1 MRMIELTKEKFEDFA
16 SKSPYNNYCQSA
28 NYGMLLAETGFDYS
42 FIGYTTNDYEILAAG
57 MFLTKKIGKTYYYA
71 YCPKGFIINY
81 DDADL
86 VRRFTN
92 NLIKYYKR
100 KKVVF
105 LKINPEIPIATIDIN
120 NDYNRITNSNI
131 EILDNIKK
139 LGFKKRKETEPL
151 QLLQPKLT
159 ALVDLKNY
167 NINNLDKRIRNKIR
181 STETNGLELV
191 IADASKID
199 ILYNFVKYM
208 KDRNVNYYRNFY
220 NSFKKTD
227 QADLLLVKVNYE
239 TYLLNAKKKVEEET
253 KKNEELN
260 EKLQQDTNEKNLK
273 EKMNSDKILE
283 EYKQD
288 VIYATAGL
296 KKNEE
301 TYIGGAIVIK
311 YDNKISI
318 VIAGV
323 DKNYNYLN
331 PNYFL
336 HHKILEKY
344 KDEYDIADI
353 NGIADDFTNES
364 KFSGLNKFK
373 FGFNPTV
380 TEYIGELDLI
390 ISNWR
395 FKIVEKNNLLSN
407 EFTKKKDVTN
417 TK

>member
-1 MRMIELTKEKFEDFA
+1 MRMIELTREKFESFA
-16 SKSPYNNYCQSA
+16 NKSPYNNYCQSA
-28 NYGMLLAETGFDYS
+28 NYGMLMAETGFDYT

-100 KKVVF
+100 KKVIF

-131 EILDNIKK
+131 EILDNMKK
-139 LGFKKRKETEPL
+139 IGFKKRKETEPL
-151 QLLQPKLT
+151 ELLQPKLT
-159 ALVDLKNY
+159 ALIDLKNY
-167 NINNLDKRIRNKIR
+167 DINNLDKRTRNKIR
-181 STETNGLELV
+181 STENKGLEFE

-199 ILYNFVKYM
+199 VLYNFIRNM
-208 KDRNVNYYRNFY
+208 KNRNINYYRNFY
-220 NSFKKTD
+220 NSFKKTN
-227 QADLLLVKVNYE
+227 QADLILIKVNYE
-239 TYLLNAKKKVEEET
+239 TYLLNSKKKVEEELAR
-253 KKNEELN
+253 NEELN
-260 EKLQQDTNEKNLK
+260 EKIQQDPSEKNLK

-283 EYKQD
+283 DYKQD

-296 KKNEE
+296 KRNEE
-301 TYIGGAIVIK
+301 TYIAGAIVVK
-311 YDNKISI
+311 YGNKISI

-353 NGIADDFTNES
+353 NGVANDFTNQS
-364 KFSGLNKFK
+364 RFTGLNKFK
-373 FGFNPTV
+373 FGFNPTI

-407 EFTKKKDVTN
+407 EFSKKKDT
-417 TK
+417 TMK

>member
-1 MRMIELTKEKFEDFA
+1 MRMIELTREKFESFA
-16 SKSPYNNYCQSA
+16 NKSPYNNYCQSA
-28 NYGMLLAETGFDYS
+28 NYGMLMAETGFDYT

-100 KKVVF
+100 KKVIF

-131 EILDNIKK
+131 EILDNMKK
-139 LGFKKRKETEPL
+139 IGFKKRKETEPL
-151 QLLQPKLT
+151 ELLQPKLT
-159 ALVDLKNY
+159 ALIDLKNY
-167 NINNLDKRIRNKIR
+167 DINNLDKRTRNKIR
-181 STETNGLELV
+181 STENKGLEFE

-199 ILYNFVKYM
+199 VLYNFIRNM
-208 KDRNVNYYRNFY
+208 KNRNINYYRNFY
-220 NSFKKTD
+220 NSFKKTN
-227 QADLLLVKVNYE
+227 QADLILIKVNYE
-239 TYLLNAKKKVEEET
+239 TYLLNSKKKVEEELAR
-253 KKNEELN
+253 NEELN
-260 EKLQQDTNEKNLK
+260 EKLQQDPSEKNLK

-283 EYKQD
+283 DYKQD

-296 KKNEE
+296 KRNEE
-301 TYIGGAIVIK
+301 TYIAGAIVVK
-311 YDNKISI
+311 YGNKISI

-353 NGIADDFTNES
+353 NGVANDFTNQS
-364 KFSGLNKFK
+364 RFTGLNKFK
-373 FGFNPTV
+373 FGFNPTI

-407 EFTKKKDVTN
+407 EFSKKKDTT

>member
-1 MRMIELTKEKFEDFA
+1 MRMIELTREKFESFA
-16 SKSPYNNYCQSA
+16 NKSPYNNYCQSA
-28 NYGMLLAETGFDYS
+28 NYGMLMAETGFDYT

-100 KKVVF
+100 KKVIF

-131 EILDNIKK
+131 EILDNMKK
-139 LGFKKRKETEPL
+139 IGFKKRKETEPL
-151 QLLQPKLT
+151 ELLQPKLT
-159 ALVDLKNY
+159 ALIDLKNY
-167 NINNLDKRIRNKIR
+167 DINNLDKRTRNKIR
-181 STETNGLELV
+181 STENKGLEFE

-199 ILYNFVKYM
+199 VLYNFIRNM
-208 KDRNVNYYRNFY
+208 KNRNINYYRNFY
-220 NSFKKTD
+220 NSFKKTN
-227 QADLLLVKVNYE
+227 QADLILIKVNYE
-239 TYLLNAKKKVEEET
+239 TYLLNSKKKVEEELAR
-253 KKNEELN
+253 NEELN
-260 EKLQQDTNEKNLK
+260 EKLQQDPSEKNLK

-283 EYKQD
+283 DYKQD

-296 KKNEE
+296 KRNEE
-301 TYIGGAIVIK
+301 TYIAGAIVVK
-311 YDNKISI
+311 YGNKISI

-353 NGIADDFTNES
+353 NGVANDFTNQS
-364 KFSGLNKFK
+364 RFTGLNKFK
-373 FGFNPTV
+373 FGFNPTI

-407 EFTKKKDVTN
+407 EFSKKKDT
-417 TK
+417 TMK

>member
-28 NYGMLLAETGFDYS
+28 NYGMLMAETGFEYN

-105 LKINPEIPIATIDIN
+105 LKINPEIPIATIDIK
-120 NDYNRITNSNI
+120 NDFNRITNSNI
-131 EILDNIKK
+131 EILDNMKK

-167 NINNLDKRIRNKIR
+167 DINNLDKRIRNNIR

-191 IADASKID
+191 VGDATKID

-220 NSFKKTD
+220 NSFKKSN

-253 KKNEELN
+253 TRNEELN
-260 EKLQQDTNEKNLK
+260 EKLQLDTNEKNLK
-273 EKMNSDKILE
+273 EKMNSDKVLE

-301 TYIGGAIVIK
+301 TYIAGAIVIK

-336 HHKILEKY
+336 HHKILEMY
-344 KDEYDIADI
+344 KDEYDLADI
-353 NGIADDFTNES
+353 NGIADDFTNQS
-364 KFSGLNKFK
+364 KFTGLNKFK

-380 TEYIGELDLI
+380 TEYIGELDLV

-407 EFTKKKDVTN
+407 EFTKKKDTT

>member
-28 NYGMLLAETGFDYS
+28 NYGMLMAETGFEYN

-105 LKINPEIPIATIDIN
+105 LKINPEIPIATIDIK
-120 NDYNRITNSNI
+120 NDFNRITNSNI
-131 EILDNIKK
+131 EILDNMKK

-167 NINNLDKRIRNKIR
+167 DINNLDKRIRNNIR

-191 IADASKID
+191 IGDATKID

-220 NSFKKTD
+220 NSFKKSN

-253 KKNEELN
+253 TRNEELN
-260 EKLQQDTNEKNLK
+260 EKLQLDPSEKNLK
-273 EKMNSDKILE
+273 EKMNSDKVLE

-301 TYIGGAIVIK
+301 TYIAGAIVIK
-311 YDNKISI
+311 YENKISI

-336 HHKILEKY
+336 HHKILEMY
-344 KDEYDIADI
+344 KDEYDLADI
-353 NGIADDFTNES
+353 NGIADDFTNQS
-364 KFSGLNKFK
+364 KFTGLNKFK

-380 TEYIGELDLI
+380 TEYIGELDLV

-407 EFTKKKDVTN
+407 EFTKKKDTT